1 MKRKL
6 FRLAAFGLALCLLAG
21 AVPVLAEDEGL
32 DAPVAV
38 LEDLELGEAEAVPG
52 DGAIPVSAEAAPGD
66 ELLPVPVEAGE
77 VQLPG
82 DDTLIGEFYA
92 DGEAPAFDAEAS
104 FAGYLD
110 GLFGLLPREA
120 LFAPRNL
127 GGDLTGKAR
136 DYYDIIRTFFI
147 ETADGQHSS
156 TKLGITQ
163 DFSLSALPADD
174 PMNAAWEIMNG
185 DINAAVMAVYLD
197 CPFEQFWSRGH
208 SVSASMRSYDDTVHV
223 DAVVSFIPSPE
234 FAAGDYEL
242 DTALINSAKT
252 AAANARA
259 IVAKAAGKSDY
270 DILRYYK
277 EAICDLVTYNHDA
290 ADDPDYS
297 NTTRSPWNLIW
308 VFDGDTST
316 NVVCNG
322 YALAFQY
329 LCDMTDFAGDVCCYY
344 VSGTFNGAS
353 GSGPH
358 AWNHVRMPN
367 GRVYL
372 VDVTHCDNDTEDAAV
387 LRDSRFLIGHAS
399 GSVTAGYTYHID
411 AVSFEKDGGCYT
423 YPASNV
429 SYVYFDSTLSE
440 YTEADLTTSEH
451 NYLDEKDAAIP
462 TPTPKVT
469 PTPTPKVTPTP
480 TPEVTPTPTPKVT
493 PTPTPEVT
501 PTPTPTPVPDDMPV
515 VLVTKSMKH
524 TANIGERFRIDLGDR
539 AATGYKS
546 GKTGVA
552 EVSAEG
558 VVTPKSAGKS
568 SITVTLTDRKKLTLT
583 LTVVDPTIP
592 TQFALTEKGTVT
604 IDGRYPHQL
613 SYTIAP
619 ERADR
624 SITWTSSKPKI
635 ATVDQNGLVTAHD
648 LGTVTITAKT
658 AKGKKSAK
666 VTLKIVDATMPT
678 KLTLAQKS
686 TVKLD
691 LKQTVTLGYT
701 LQPDTAETAIDFK
714 TSNAGVATVDADGV
728 VHPRGVGKATI
739 TATTLRGNKSAKVTV
754 QVSDM
759 SIPTKIVLDQ
769 KGTVSLDVRDTLQ
782 LTYALQ
788 PTGFAESAVTWKSSS
803 PAVAAVDGSGRVTP
817 GKAGTA
823 TITATTVKGNKTAKV
838 KVKVT
843 DLHAPTSVSIK
854 QGKSKKVA
862 LSDATL
868 QLEVTAKSSRS
879 PVITTY
885 TWSSNKTSVATVD
898 QNGLVTF
905 HKAGTARI
913 TVASAN
919 GKKASI
925 SLTIK

>member
-308 VFDGDTST
+308 VFDGDTGT

-524 TANIGERFRIDLGDR
+524 TANIGERFRIDLGDK